1 MQPRW
6 ILFGAVTTWCLA
18 SSFPGAS
25 GTWLGWSWLSRELGG
40 TEAGAA
46 QPTVRRNF
54 SFLFLILTPI
64 TLFMKKLLWPI
75 PLLFRMWAFYFIS
88 SFLPPI
94 AWYFSPE
101 PSGTGLVAQLAA
113 GSAWASPRA
122 SRPEALQDPA
132 ATPCCC
138 GWAACLRCCLPRSSF
153 TI

>member
-25 GTWLGWSWLSRELGG
+25 GTWLGWSWLSPELGG

-75 PLLFRMWAFYFIS
+75 PLLFRM
-88 SFLPPI
+88 
-94 AWYFSPE
+94 
-101 PSGTGLVAQLAA
+101 
-113 GSAWASPRA
+113 
-122 SRPEALQDPA
+122 
-132 ATPCCC
+132 
-138 GWAACLRCCLPRSSF
+138 
-153 TI
+153 